1 MRKFFALF
9 VCCLLALGYAPFAVA
24 GETYYQGLD
33 IKPGLEHTFNSSFKD
48 FDTEV
53 SRTRYGI
60 QADYSF
66 LTLGYDYSHY
76 SWDDPGDAG
85 ITESGDAPWDGL
97 HNLYLSADVI
107 FLLRDD
113 WYMNAAAGVSSSFE
127 KEMSRSF
134 GASARII
141 FLRMFDNGWAAGIGV
156 VGGYHPVR
164 SIFIPAVGFA
174 YAKPVGEGWSARIGV
189 PVTMVRYGFNEDFAL
204 QAGANYSS
212 RIYRLENKSP
222 VSEKGYFRE
231 RSVRLGVQ
239 AEWKPVQNMTLQAG
253 PYYIVARKWQ
263 IFDRR
268 DNRLSSMDLK
278 STPGVEAILT
288 WRF

>member
-1 MRKFFALF
+1 MREFFIFLF
-9 VCCLLALGYAPFAVA
+9 CGLLAIGHASIAASEGFYH
-24 GETYYQGLD
+24 QDLD
-33 IKPGLEHTFNSSFKD
+33 LTAKLKHTFKSEFKD

-53 SRTRYGI
+53 SRTRYGV
-60 QADYSF
+60 QADYSIF
-66 LTLGYDYSHY
+66 TLGYDYSHY

-85 ITESGDAPWDGL
+85 ITENGDTPWVGL
-97 HNLYLSADVI
+97 NNIYLSADI
-107 FLLRDD
+107 SFPLRDA
-113 WYMNAAAGVSSSFE
+113 WSLNVAAGLSSSFE
-127 KEMSRSF
+127 KEISRSF
-134 GASARII
+134 GGSARVI
-141 FLRMFDNGWAAGIGV
+141 FRRAFDNGWTAGIGV

-174 YAKPVGEGWSARIGV
+174 YAKPTGEGWSARIGI
-189 PVTMVRYGFNEDFAL
+189 PMTMVRYGFNEDFAL

-222 VSEKGYFRE
+222 VSERGYFRE

-239 AEWKPVQNMTLQAG
+239 AEWKPAQNMILQAG
-253 PYYIVARKWQ
+253 PYYMVARKWQ

-268 DNRLSSMDLK
+268 DKRISSMDLK
-278 STPGVEAILT
+278 STPGVEARLS